1 MSLVVVGSIALDTV
15 INPFKKAVDALGGS
29 GTYFS
34 YAAGYFNR
42 VKLVGVVGKDFPV
55 KYLDEMKKRNV
66 DLAGLE
72 VVNGPTFRWTGEYK
86 FDMNVR
92 ETKKLALGVF
102 ADFKPVL
109 PVSYRNAKFLFL
121 GNIHP
126 ALQLDV
132 LAQIN
137 ARPVL
142 VACDTID
149 FYIKTDLQ
157 KLLQVL
163 KKVDIFFI
171 NDSEAREISGVSN
184 LVTAG
189 KKIMKLGPKMVVI
202 KKGEHGCLL
211 MADSWSFAAPAYPLE
226 NVFDPTG
233 AGDCFAGGFMGYIST
248 AKKISEEEIKRAL
261 IFGTVTA
268 SYCVEKFSIDRFRT
282 LKKREI
288 TGRFKEIKKITH
300 FEKI

>member
-34 YAAGYFNR
+34 YAASYFNEVR
-42 VKLVGVVGKDFPV
+42 LVGVVGRDFPV
-55 KYLDEMKKRNV
+55 KYLKEMKSRDI

-72 VVNGPTFRWTGEYK
+72 IVDGPTFRWTGEYK

-109 PVSYRNAKFLFL
+109 PAAYKKAGYLFL
-121 GNIHP
+121 GNINP
-126 ALQLDV
+126 GLQLDV
-132 LAQIN
+132 LKQMET
-137 ARPVL
+137 RPAL

-157 KLLQVL
+157 KLLKVF
-163 KKVDIFFI
+163 KNVDILFI

-184 LVTAG
+184 LITAG
-189 KKIMKLGPKMVVI
+189 KKIMKLGPKMVII

-211 MADSWSFAAPAYPLE
+211 MAGSWNFAAPAYPLE

-233 AGDCFAGGFMGYIST
+233 AGDSFAGGFMGYIST
-248 AKKISEEEIKRAL
+248 IRKVSEAEIKRAL

-268 SYCVEKFSIDRFRT
+268 SYCVEKFSVDRFRT
-282 LKKREI
+282 LTKPQIDR
-288 TGRFKEIKKITH
+288 RFREIKKITH
-300 FEKI
+300 FDTV

>member
-1 MSLVVVGSIALDTV
+1 M
-15 INPFKKAVDALGGS
+15 
-29 GTYFS
+29 
-34 YAAGYFNR
+34 
-42 VKLVGVVGKDFPV
+42 GVVGKDFPG
-55 KYLDEMKKRNV
+55 KYLIEMKKRNV
-66 DLAGLE
+66 ELTGLE
-72 VVNGPTFRWTGEYK
+72 IVKGPTFRWTGEYK

-92 ETKKLALGVF
+92 ETKNLALGVF

-109 PVSYRNAKFLFL
+109 PESYKKAGYLFL

-132 LAQIN
+132 LKQMYV
-137 ARPVL
+137 RPAL

-157 KLLQVL
+157 KLLKVL
-163 KKVDIFFI
+163 KRVDIFFV

-184 LVTAG
+184 LITAG
-189 KKIMKLGPKMVVI
+189 KKLMQLGPKMVVI

-211 MADSWSFAAPAYPLE
+211 MTSSWKFSAPAYPLE

-233 AGDCFAGGFMGYIST
+233 AGDSFAGGFMGYIST
-248 AKKISEEEIKRAL
+248 VKKISKDEIKRAL

-268 SYCVEKFSIDRFRT
+268 SYCVEDFSVNRYRT
-282 LKKREI
+282 LKKAQI
-288 TGRFKEIKKITH
+288 VGRFKELKKITH
-300 FEKI
+300 FENI